1 MAETVS
7 GVSTKSRAALSIF
20 AFLLGELG
28 VHRFYAG
35 KIGTGIIMLV
45 LTIIGY
51 ATMIFTVGFVFLG
64 IIGLWNL
71 IDFIMA
77 VAGTFKDK
85 DGRVIKNW

>member
-1 MAETVS
+1 MAEEIKYVS
-7 GVSTKSRAALSIF
+7 PKSRAALSIF
-20 AFLLGELG
+20 AFLLGQLG

-51 ATMIFTVGFVFLG
+51 ATFIWVVGFVALG
-64 IIGLWNL
+64 VVGLWNL
-71 IDFIMA
+71 IDFILA

-85 DGRVIKNW
+85 DGKVIKNW